1 MYKIQDLFDPAK
13 QLNREIESVVTFGE
27 KSEKSLSDEIKEYVV
42 TDKLHQNYEEVI
54 EDLQRAFDDS
64 SKEVGIWVSGFYG
77 SGKSSF
83 AKYLGLSFDT
93 SILINGVTFG
103 QMLMSRIQDTALAA
117 MHRTIIARHN
127 PAVVMI
133 DLSSQNTAG
142 KFPPVSDIV
151 YYETLKLLGI
161 TKSTD
166 QKVMCFVDMLHDE
179 GKYDEF
185 CRIVEEEKH
194 KKWADV
200 ETNDL
205 AANMIAASL
214 APRLLPAYFPDSA
227 SYRNM
232 NINSAL
238 NEKER
243 FIRLYNLVKEKTGKD
258 KIIFVLDEVGQYVAS
273 NVDYIL
279 NVQGMMQIFKD
290 EFHGK
295 VWVIA
300 TAQQTLTEDNRQ
312 AQLNSNELFRLNDRF
327 PVKVDIEANDIKE
340 IITKRLLGKSKE
352 GKDYL
357 RNLFKQN
364 EGVLKNG
371 THLTLQA
378 RSIYNQVLSEDS
390 FADLYPFLPVHIDIL
405 LSLLQK
411 LASRTGGVGLRSVIR
426 LIRDILVDNHLA
438 DATIGTLAGPEHF
451 YDVLR
456 TDMERNA
463 AKEIVIAAEKAIRMY
478 NGNALAVRICKTIAI
493 MQLLD
498 DFNLSFDNICALLYN
513 KVGEQVD
520 KGEVREILDEISQAP
535 GLTLQEA
542 EGKYQFMTN
551 AILGIREERDK
562 IIPREA
568 DKAEVMQ
575 QMLQDILTPAPSVNV
590 YNSKTV
596 TAGVELTERNH
607 PYSIYSSQTLKMN
620 VRFVDGASFEGTRQL
635 LLTESTRPENKRTL
649 YWLCTLNKDKES
661 LLQEIV
667 KSQNIRKRHQNETN
681 KEIQTYLRAQG
692 DLVEEKKQ
700 QLRHILR
707 DAQANSEII
716 FRGTPQQVNA
726 DTYKTQALKGIA
738 EKIFEKY
745 PMAPASMKADCVTK
759 LGAFDDL
766 ATLPDSLNPLKI
778 IDKSNGTINIK
789 HPAISEIKDF
799 IASKN
804 EVIGSE
810 VVAYFEDTP
819 YGWSKDT
826 IRYLVALMLKA
837 SIIQIRVAGK
847 DITVFGETAVN
858 AMATNNSFNKINI
871 SLNTEGMLTV
881 PELLEAIKNL
891 TSLFNSPRIAPV
903 KDQIA
908 KEAYKKIKFLL
919 PRFNNLVPTFEA
931 LNLAGL
937 PILKRAISYANRIM
951 ESEGGEAA
959 YLLGKDSECVKAFK
973 YVMDILK
980 SDKQSGILGRLKHI
994 NHLTKEADTLSKIE
1008 QVGEFMKRVNEV
1020 CQIFNEY
1027 VANPDLHTI
1036 ASDIID
1042 LSNQFD
1048 SYLQQACIDFQAV
1061 SNKQLDAE
1069 REAIISSADFSK
1081 LSEEEQKQMQIK
1093 LSCLMIESR
1102 GSSIEN
1108 LREMVNEYSQL
1119 YVPGGS
1125 ISTIKSGIRRMA
1137 ESHAPTVTV
1146 VASGGSATDSSANSG
1161 ASTVST
1167 SAGNGNLSGDSPA
1180 NRNSTATPT
1189 AHEPTSSTL
1198 HIKIKRQLKN
1208 RAELQDMID
1217 RLTELLDK
1225 IGDDSPVELDF

>member
-1 MYKIQDLFDPAK
+1 M
-13 QLNREIESVVTFGE
+13 
-27 KSEKSLSDEIKEYVV
+27 
-42 TDKLHQNYEEVI
+42 
-54 EDLQRAFDDS
+54 
-64 SKEVGIWVSGFYG
+64 
-77 SGKSSF
+77 
-83 AKYLGLSFDT
+83 
-93 SILINGVTFG
+93 
-103 QMLMSRIQDTALAA
+103 
-117 MHRTIIARHN
+117 
-127 PAVVMI
+127 
-133 DLSSQNTAG
+133 
-142 KFPPVSDIV
+142 
-151 YYETLKLLGI
+151 
-161 TKSTD
+161 
-166 QKVMCFVDMLHDE
+166 
-179 GKYDEF
+179 
-185 CRIVEEEKH
+185 
-194 KKWADV
+194 
-200 ETNDL
+200 
-205 AANMIAASL
+205 
-214 APRLLPAYFPDSA
+214 
-227 SYRNM
+227 
-232 NINSAL
+232 
-238 NEKER
+238 
-243 FIRLYNLVKEKTGKD
+243 
-258 KIIFVLDEVGQYVAS
+258 
-273 NVDYIL
+273 
-279 NVQGMMQIFKD
+279 
-290 EFHGK
+290 
-295 VWVIA
+295 
-300 TAQQTLTEDNRQ
+300 
-312 AQLNSNELFRLNDRF
+312 
-327 PVKVDIEANDIKE
+327 
-340 IITKRLLGKSKE
+340 
-352 GKDYL
+352 
-357 RNLFKQN
+357 FKQN

-378 RSIYNQVLSEDS
+378 RSIYNQVLTEDS

-520 KGEVREILDEISQAP
+520 KGKVREILDEISQAP
-535 GLTLQEA
+535 GLTLQEV

-620 VRFVDGASFEGTRQL
+620 VRFVDGASFDETRQL
-635 LLTESTRPENKRTL
+635 LLTESTHPENKRTL

-667 KSQNIRKRHQNETN
+667 KSQNIRNRHQNETN
-681 KEIQTYLRAQG
+681 KEIQAYLRAQG

-700 QLRHILR
+700 QLKRILR

-726 DTYKTQALKGIA
+726 ETYKTQALKGIA

-745 PMAPASMKADCVTK
+745 PLAPVSMKADCVTK

-766 ATLPDSLNPLKI
+766 STLPDSLNPLKI
-778 IDKSNGTINIK
+778 IDKSNGIINTK
-789 HPAISEIKDF
+789 HSAISEIKDF

-804 EVIGSE
+804 EVMGSE
-810 VVAYFEDTP
+810 VVTHFEDTP

-881 PELLEAIKNL
+881 QELLEAIKNL

-908 KEAYKKIKFLL
+908 KEAYKKIKSLL
-919 PRFNNLVPTFEA
+919 PSFNNLVPTFEA

-959 YLLGKDSECVKAFK
+959 YLLGKDPECVKAFK

-980 SDKQSGILGRLKHI
+980 SNKQSDILGRLKHI
-994 NHLTKEADTLSKIE
+994 NHLAKEADTLPKELVSDFTKH
-1008 QVGEFMKRVNEV
+1008 VNEV
-1020 CQIFNEY
+1020 CQIFNDY

-1048 SYLQQACIDFQAV
+1048 SYLQQACIDFQTV

-1069 REAIISSADFSK
+1069 RAAIMSSADFSK
-1081 LSEEEQKQMQIK
+1081 LSEDEQKQMQTK
-1093 LSCLMIESR
+1093 LGCLTIESR

-1108 LREMVNEYSQL
+1108 LRDMVNEYSQL

-1125 ISTIKSGIRRMA
+1125 ISTIKNGVKKMA
-1137 ESHAPTVTV
+1137 ESHTPTVTV
-1146 VASGGSATDSSANSG
+1146 VTSGGSSTGSSANG
-1161 ASTVST
+1161 GTSTVS
-1167 SAGNGNLSGDSPA
+1167 SSNGNETPSGGNPA
-1180 NRNSTATPT
+1180 NGNSTATST

-1198 HIKIKRQLKN
+1198 HLKIKRQLKN